1 MTSILV
7 STARCNRVDA
17 IARRTSWIGCETPL
31 PMSLAGSTPVGRWC
45 HKLETMLDPLHLRHK
60 PPETLERPRELVVVC
75 APMHSNINLS
85 RIVRS
90 CGCCGISKVIG
101 CGNVRIIEK
110 IARDGAETV
119 VVETHRT
126 LEPVLKKLRAAGYCL
141 VGLEQASTSERLYD
155 YRFQRRSALIL
166 GSERQG
172 LKDQFLASLDDIV
185 EIPVYGLPYSHNV
198 ATAAAMAM
206 YEYCRQFP
214 NG

>member
-1 MTSILV
+1 MRLPG
-7 STARCNRVDA
+7 ARHGWA
-17 IARRTSWIGCETPL
+17 CELPF
-31 PMSLAGSTPVGRWC
+31 PMSLAGSTPLGRWC
-45 HKLETMLDPLHLRHK
+45 HKLETMSDPLHLRHK

-75 APMHSNINLS
+75 APLHSNINLS

-101 CGNVRIIEK
+101 CGSARIIEK

-126 LEPVLKKLRAAGYCL
+126 LAPVLKKLRAAGYCL

-155 YRFQRRSALIL
+155 YRFERRSALIL

-172 LKDQFLASLDDIV
+172 LKDNFLASLDDIV

-214 NG
+214 YG